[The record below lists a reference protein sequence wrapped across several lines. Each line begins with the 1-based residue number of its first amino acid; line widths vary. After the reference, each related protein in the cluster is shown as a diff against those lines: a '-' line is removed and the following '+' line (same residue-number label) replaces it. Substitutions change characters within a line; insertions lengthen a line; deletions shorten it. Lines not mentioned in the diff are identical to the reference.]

1 MPNFLLGPPF
11 CKLTDKEKVYLLTLI
26 EAFNKT
32 FHGTLADLTPFRTG
46 Q

>member
-1 MPNFLLGPPF
+1 MPNSILGPPSY
-11 CKLTDKEKVYLLTLI
+11 KLTDKEKVYLLTLI

-32 FHGTLADLTPFRTG
+32 FHGTLADLTPYRTG